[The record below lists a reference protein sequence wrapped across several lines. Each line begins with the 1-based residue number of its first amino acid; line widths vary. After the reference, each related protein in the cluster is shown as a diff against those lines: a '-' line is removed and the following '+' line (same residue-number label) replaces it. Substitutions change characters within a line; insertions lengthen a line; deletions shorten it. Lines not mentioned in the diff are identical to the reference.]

1 MGNVSTSKRRG
12 RKQKWTKQPSHSQV
26 ACISDDLRCWG
37 TWDTIRS
44 CRYAENGRSLRRYFR
59 GNKYVE
65 KSVFYRKSNHWC
77 NSSNHM
83 HSQKKYRLVWWY
95 AFQLSLFL
103 LSFWYLSLKSV
114 TRTFKLWHQPGQ
126 MTGNTCCQRLQVFR
140 VRNYPHWA
148 PVLTM
153 WPWQQ
158 VFAVLV
164 KLFYTLFLMG
174 ELWTCPVGTQAS
186 TFYCLSA
193 DM

>member
-12 RKQKWTKQPSHSQV
+12 RKQKWTKQPSQV

-37 TWDTIRS
+37 VWDTIS
-44 CRYAENGRSLRRYFR
+44 GVADMQKMAGAWDNIWGVTSMW
-59 GNKYVE
+59 K
-65 KSVFYRKSNHWC
+65 KSVFYRKSNHWS

-83 HSQKKYRLVWWY
+83 RSQKKYRLLWWY

-103 LSFWYLSLKSV
+103 LSFWYLSLKSI

-126 MTGNTCCQRLQVFR
+126 MTTNTSCQRLLVFH
-140 VRNYPHWA
+140 VRNYPDWA
-148 PVLTM
+148 PVWTM

-158 VFAVLV
+158 AFAVLV
-164 KLFYTLFLMG
+164 KLFYTLYLMG
-174 ELWTCPVGTQAS
+174 ELWTCPVGAWAN